1 MSVSNEELTK
11 RLEEAIR
18 RMERMEAERAH
29 APHGKVETLD
39 AILEQL
45 SHVVKRHETE
55 ITDFRKAIQSIA
67 QLLEGALGATG
78 LVRQVNDLTKTV
90 ADNREEFVELRNR
103 IDLHG
108 SPFSQF
114 ESTRAL
120 EPSVTSPTGTII
132 NQQSRLIELALKITG
147 LAAALLAAA
156 ALGFGIKGV
165 QPSDKVS
172 PAPVVVPSGG
182 KP

>member
-1 MSVSNEELTK
+1 MSVTNEDLTK

-18 RMERMEAERAH
+18 RMERMETERAH
-29 APHGKVETLD
+29 APHNKVETLD

-90 ADNREEFVELRNR
+90 AANREDFIELRNR
-103 IDLHG
+103 IDSHG
-108 SPFSQF
+108 AQF
-114 ESTRAL
+114 DNARAL
-120 EPSVTSPTGTII
+120 EPSVANPTGTII
-132 NQQSRLIELALKITG
+132 NQQSRLIELALKVTG

-165 QPSDKVS
+165 QPNDKPS
-172 PAPVVVPSGG
+172 PAPTVIPSGG